1 MRQLTYA
8 QAIHEALDLALEKD
22 ERVFIIGEGVTDP
35 KGVFGTTTGLQ
46 EKFGHHRVMDM
57 PVSENGMTGICI
69 GAAISGMRPVLV
81 HARVDFSLYSFD
93 QIANTAAK
101 WWYMFGGKQS
111 VPIVIRMI
119 IGRGWGQGAQH
130 SQSLQALFAH
140 IPGLK
145 VVMPSSPADAKG
157 LLLAAIEDPNPVVFI
172 EHRWLHGI
180 SGDVPKR
187 YYTEPIGVSRL
198 IQKGRDVTIV
208 ALSHMA
214 VESLRAARVLEE
226 EGISVEV
233 IDLRSVAPYD
243 REAIVKS
250 VQKTKRLLVAD
261 TAVARAGF
269 SAEIISSVVESGAKL
284 AHFPTRLT
292 LPNVPAPTSWKLAEQ
307 YYPTYRDIIQR
318 VMQMIGKKKPAIDRV
333 LEKNKPP
340 ENIRS
345 DVPDSSFTGP
355 F

>member
-8 QAIHEALDLALEKD
+8 QAIHEALDLALSRD
-22 ERVFIIGEGVTDP
+22 PSVFIIGEGVPDP

-46 EKFGHHRVMDM
+46 EKYGEQRVMDM

-69 GAAISGMRPVLV
+69 GAAIAGMKPVLV

-101 WWYMFGGKQS
+101 WWYMFGRKQS

-145 VVMPSSPADAKG
+145 VVMPASPADAKG
-157 LLLAAIEDPNPVVFI
+157 LLLASIEDPNPVIFI

-180 SGDVPKR
+180 SGDVPKG
-187 YYTEPIGVSRL
+187 YYTEQIGTSRL
-198 IQKGRDVTIV
+198 VRKGKDVTLV
-208 ALSHMA
+208 AISHMA
-214 VESLRAARVLEE
+214 VEALRAVQILEE
-226 EGISVEV
+226 EGISCEL

-243 REAIVKS
+243 RLAIINSAK
-250 VQKTKRLLVAD
+250 KTKRLLVAD
-261 TAVARAGF
+261 TAVSRVGF
-269 SAEIISSVVESGAKL
+269 SAEIIASVVESGVQL
-284 AHFPTRLT
+284 VSPPIRLT
-292 LPNVPAPTSWKLAEQ
+292 LPNIPTPTSWKLAEH
-307 YYPTYRDIIQR
+307 YYPTYLDIVER
-318 VMQMIGKKKPAIDRV
+318 AMEMMGKKKPAIERAV
-333 LEKNKPP
+333 EKNKP
-340 ENIRS
+340 EKNIRS
-345 DVPDSSFTGP
+345 DVPDPSFTGP

>member
-8 QAIHEALDLALEKD
+8 AAIHEALDLALSRD
-22 ERVFIIGEGVTDP
+22 PSVFVIGEGVPDP

-46 EKFGHHRVMDM
+46 QKYGEQRVMDM

-111 VPIVIRMI
+111 VPIVVRMI
-119 IGRGWGQGAQH
+119 VGRGWGQGAQH

-145 VVMPSSPADAKG
+145 VVMPASPADAKG
-157 LLLAAIEDPNPVVFI
+157 LLLAAIEDPNPVIFI

-180 SGDVPKR
+180 SGSVPPG
-187 YYTEPIGVSRL
+187 YYTEEIGTSRL
-198 IQKGRDVTIV
+198 VHKGKDITIV
-208 ALSHMA
+208 ALSHMV
-214 VESLRAARVLEE
+214 VESLRALQILEK
-226 EGISVEV
+226 EGISCEL
-233 IDLRSVAPYD
+233 IDLRSVTPYD
-243 REAIVKS
+243 RTAIIRSTK
-250 VQKTKRLLVAD
+250 KTKRLLVAD

-269 SAEIISSVVESGAKL
+269 SAEIITSVVESGV
-284 AHFPTRLT
+284 PIVSPPVRVT
-292 LPNVPAPTSWKLAEQ
+292 LPTIPTPTSWKLAEQ
-307 YYPTYRDIIQR
+307 YYPTYVDIVEK
-318 VMQMIGKKKPAIDRV
+318 VMGMMGKKKPAIDRV
-333 LEKNKPP
+333 LEKNKP
-340 ENIRS
+340 EKGVRS
-345 DVPDSSFTGP
+345 DVPDPSFTGP